1 MKRLKTFTG
10 LKAGDKII
18 VEANGNGHNYPM
30 NTPLTLKIK
39 GVGLAMSNCVME
51 GNGYN
56 TLNAN
61 DCILAGTYSIEE
73 MKKQKEILI
82 KELDAL
88 DFKISFCEENGL
100 EEYDDIYHKVSEILK
115 ALESKKLSKN
125 EKIVKITKL
134 VKEVG

>member
-10 LKAGDKII
+10 LKVGDKII
-18 VEANGNGHNYPM
+18 VETNSNSHNYPM
-30 NTPLTLKIK
+30 NTPLTLKVK
-39 GVGLAMSNCVME
+39 GTGISMNNLVEEGSYNSLLAS
-51 GNGYN
+51 
-56 TLNAN
+56 
-61 DCILAGTYSIEE
+61 DCILANMWTIKE
-73 MKKQKEILI
+73 MQKQKEILI

-134 VKEVG
+134 IKEVE